1 MKKIRDNNSTL
12 EQEEFADAIVALR
25 NQLAGEPNFGNETVD
40 ECNPQGNETSYAIAA
55 LRSELSGSQVD
66 LGFEP
71 VLATAIGGEPEH
83 FKFVDPIIEP
93 WFVPEWLSLDQV
105 IHDLSEQKAE
115 SEYDKWNNQ
124 YWLDFYLRLKKDTD
138 ECPLILYA
146 VKSFDTEGI
155 HDVSLMNSA
164 SIKAA
169 SKCIP
174 SKIIKWL
181 IDNRSIIE
189 LYSSNELRS
198 ALDALSSLVENGK
211 IVFN

>member
-1 MKKIRDNNSTL
+1 M
-12 EQEEFADAIVALR
+12 
-25 NQLAGEPNFGNETVD
+25 
-40 ECNPQGNETSYAIAA
+40 
-55 LRSELSGSQVD
+55 
-66 LGFEP
+66 P
-71 VLATAIGGEPEH
+71 V
-83 FKFVDPIIEP
+83 
-93 WFVPEWLSLDQV
+93 
-105 IHDLSEQKAE
+105 
-115 SEYDKWNNQ
+115 
-124 YWLDFYLRLKKDTD
+124 
-138 ECPLILYA
+138 ILYA

-174 SKIIKWL
+174 SEIIKWL

-198 ALDALSSLVENGK
+198 ALDVLSSLVENGK